1 MRDEKKRNHKKKL
14 KMVSALALP
23 ITVIIQKSGKYNW
36 KFRVGVDFFQQLFF
50 HFEF

>member
-1 MRDEKKRNHKKKL
+1 MRDEKKTETTKKKL
-14 KMVSALALP
+14 KMVSALP